1 MARSFERASERFDR
15 AQVLLGILGEFCEVV
30 IERGV
35 DHAVRRL
42 RRGAAEQV
50 EVIERAAQHFRADA
64 ASAAALSSE
73 RARPVTR

>member
-1 MARSFERASERFDR
+1 MARSFQRASERFDR

-35 DHAVRRL
+35 DHAVRR

-50 EVIERAAQHFRADA
+50 EVIERAAQHFRA
-64 ASAAALSSE
+64 
-73 RARPVTR
+73 